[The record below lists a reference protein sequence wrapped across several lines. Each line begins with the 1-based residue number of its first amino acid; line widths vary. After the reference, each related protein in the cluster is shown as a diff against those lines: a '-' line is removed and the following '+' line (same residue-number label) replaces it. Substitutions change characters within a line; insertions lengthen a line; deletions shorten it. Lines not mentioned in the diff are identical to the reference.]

1 MGLCGNTCEGHDI
14 LTANEELQGQDPG
27 EEEREIA
34 EASMGSAFPLAGH
47 LQIPGAASR

>member
-1 MGLCGNTCEGHDI
+1 MGLCGNIWEGHDI
-14 LTANEELQGQDPG
+14 LTKNEELQGQDPG

-34 EASMGSAFPLAGH
+34 EASMGWLSPWGH